1 MVRQLESIFTTI
13 VNVDKASPAARKRL
27 MKELATMQLEGC
39 PPYTY
44 ARPEESNILIWHFV
58 FLGNED
64 TPYQDG
70 EYHGVLE
77 FPKDY
82 PFSPPHI
89 KFHTPSGRFKPNTS
103 ICTSFSDFHKDTWNP
118 MLSVSTILTS
128 LLSFFNEDAV
138 GTGGMTTSDEERR
151 RLARESKAFN
161 RDRSRNVK
169 FSKVF
174 DELLHPTD
182 GQKSLDEVL
191 ADSIKQKV
199 VIPKKPTDDDNT
211 KTKTEPSSKSN
222 PDTKGV
228 EKSLNNLTIKDN
240 ADPKTKESSSN
251 IDSSNK
257 LATSDTPATGVKPPA
272 KKGSAMSRF
281 RAKVKNNA
289 TD

>member
-1 MVRQLESIFTTI
+1 
-13 VNVDKASPAARKRL
+13 
-27 MKELATMQLEGC
+27 MKELATMQQQGC

-44 ARPEESNILIWHFV
+44 ARPEESNILNWHFV
-58 FLGNED
+58 FLGSED
-64 TPYQDG
+64 TAYQGG

-138 GTGGMTTSDEERR
+138 GTGGMTCSQQERR
-151 RLARESKAFN
+151 QFAAASKAFN
-161 RDRSRNVK
+161 RDKSKNFK

-174 DELLHPTD
+174 DDLLHPES
-182 GQKSLDEVL
+182 GEMSLDDILLE
-191 ADSIKQKV
+191 STKE
-199 VIPKKPTDDDNT
+199 KKPVQTSEDSEG
-211 KTKTEPSSKSN
+211 KE
-222 PDTKGV
+222 G
-228 EKSLNNLTIKDN
+228 
-240 ADPKTKESSSN
+240 KESKDADKVKGAGGDNDGDRATQVDKPLSNLSLGSSSGSTK
-251 IDSSNK
+251 DSSTDAS
-257 LATSDTPATGVKPPA
+257 ATTTSTSKPAA

-281 RAKVKNNA
+281 RAKVKNSGGEDAKDGASSA
-289 TD
+289 TEATK